1 MQRRWKKTNEKCPD
15 LKLPKVGPKD
25 NTYLKSLNPS
35 YQGGEE
41 GGGTKKTK
49 QPEEENYPK

>member
-25 NTYLKSLNPS
+25 NTYLKSLNLS